1 MSQYGLAG
9 SASRPIAVSRAKID
23 RNTKVDKSGGTSE
36 TRKPT
41 PSPPGRPHRWT
52 RTHCWNNTVIGR
64 ISCTTPRGGSNP
76 NRGPSSR
83 ARERAKEGKRR
94 PALAMKRIVP
104 RIRRIP
110 QRFAERDPPRDG
122 ACTRNWRRRPTGA
135 PPIPADDEMRQYA
148 SPPSPASSWSRRG
161 TMNPAPFHSPGCH
174 FQYPLTRAHGGWR
187 PDTTRAAGTGED
199 EGGRG
204 RRERATRRRQ
214 RRGSGDRAV
223 EPPTASQRTNS
234 SRGDENVE
242 TAQKFQGKGV
252 PRFLASRLVPRQIG
266 ADQREIAS
274 DEEPM
279 AAVATLPSSVLL
291 QISPARPRQLDPSL
305 SPSIV
310 EKPSEQCGEG
320 RKCWPEWIV
329 GG

>member
-1 MSQYGLAG
+1 MAG

-64 ISCTTPRGGSNP
+64 ISCTTPRGGSSP

-187 PDTTRAAGTGED
+187 PDTTRAAGTGGD
-199 EGGRG
+199 EGGEG
-204 RRERATRRRQ
+204 EEREGEAAEAEKGEWGP
-214 RRGSGDRAV
+214 GSG
-223 EPPTASQRTNS
+223 TTNS
-234 SRGDENVE
+234 VAADQFIAGGWECGDC
-242 TAQKFQGKGV
+242 AKV
-252 PRFLASRLVPRQIG
+252 PRKGGPPIPRVEIG
-266 ADQREIAS
+266 PPPNR
-274 DEEPM
+274 
-279 AAVATLPSSVLL
+279 
-291 QISPARPRQLDPSL
+291 
-305 SPSIV
+305 
-310 EKPSEQCGEG
+310 
-320 RKCWPEWIV
+320 
-329 GG
+329 GGSA